1 MPKILIIENEEIMID
16 LLQKKLSQEGYKVL
30 VARDAGKGIEIIK
43 EEWPD
48 LVLLDVD
55 MPDGEGIKM
64 MEQIN
69 QNPDLKALPIIVLS
83 NSEDS
88 FELRKARALGAT
100 DWIIKTQ
107 SDPLQLIEKIRRQID
122 R

>member
-16 LLQKKLSQEGYKVL
+16 LLQKKLLKEGYKVV
-30 VARDAGKGIEIIK
+30 VAREGEEGIRTMR

-55 MPDGEGIKM
+55 MPQGEGIKV
-64 MEQIN
+64 MEEISQD
-69 QNPDLKALPIIVLS
+69 PSLKAIPVIVLS
-83 NSEDS
+83 NSDQS
-88 FELRKARALGAT
+88 FELRKARTLGAA
-100 DWIIKTQ
+100 DWIIKTE
-107 SDPLQLIEKIRRQID
+107 SDPLQLIEKVRRQIG